1 MADEKEAIVAGLRLR
16 PGGAGRNDLAA
27 PGAQQ
32 PNILWIYVED
42 QNPWYGT
49 YGESLVETPNIDAL
63 AREGVVF
70 ERALDSAHP

>member
-1 MADEKEAIVAGLRLR
+1 MRRKQVLPICGFVLAGL
-16 PGGAGRNDLAA
+16 AGMTLAA

-42 QNPWYGT
+42 QNPWYGA